1 MYNSPNSFFQLSTV
15 LCKFL
20 SVTVRYKIPYMSLQF
35 STFLYI
41 SSFLYNSLQ
50 SLQFFTCAC
59 LYNSPHSS
67 TILCIYLPLH
77 LESFRIVYNSLGFH
91 PPILPQC
98 PRFPHIFTTILWI
111 PLQFLTST
119 CLYTI
124 STILY
129 MALQFSIYFWNIS
142 LQCST
147 ISSNSL
153 VLYFF
158 ALSLTLLDARV
169 RRRMPCMCTAQAA
182 KIYKASPFC
191 R

>member
-1 MYNSPNSFFQLSTV
+1 MYNSPNSFQLSTV

-20 SVTVRYKIPYMSLQF
+20 SVTVRYKTPYMSLQF

-91 PPILPQC
+91 PPILPDS
-98 PRFPHIFTTILWI
+98 PTFS
-111 PLQFLTST
+111 LQFCEFLHNFWHLHVSIQFLQFFTW
-119 CLYTI
+119 LYNSLYI
-124 STILY
+124 SGTFLY
-129 MALQFSIYFWNIS
+129 NALQF
-142 LQCST
+142 
-147 ISSNSL
+147 
-153 VLYFF
+153 
-158 ALSLTLLDARV
+158 
-169 RRRMPCMCTAQAA
+169 RR
-182 KIYKASPFC
+182 IL
-191 R
+191 